1 MSDHR
6 EFEAEREKIDFLLEQ
21 GYIIKEVTE
30 NMSGA
35 FVGFEYTGS
44 DAEKS
49 QYERLHLLHPDS
61 RKYFSTILVQQ
72 QKKQKVNE
80 TSP

>member
-21 GYIIKEVTE
+21 GYIIKGVTE
-30 NMSGA
+30 NLSGA
-35 FVGFEYTGS
+35 FLEFEYKGS
-44 DAEKS
+44 EEGKS
-49 QYERLHLLHPDS
+49 KQESLHILHPDS

-72 QKKQKVNE
+72 QKKQRVR
-80 TSP
+80 

>member
-21 GYIIKEVTE
+21 GYVIKGVTE
-30 NMSGA
+30 NLSGA
-35 FVGFEYTGS
+35 FVEFVYQGN
-44 DAEKS
+44 DKEKS
-49 QYERLHLLHPDS
+49 EKERLHVLHPDS

-72 QKKQKVNE
+72 QRKQSVK
-80 TSP
+80 

>member
-21 GYIIKEVTE
+21 GYIIKGVTE
-30 NMSGA
+30 NLSGA
-35 FVGFEYTGS
+35 FVGFEYQGN
-44 DAEKS
+44 DKEKS
-49 QYERLHLLHPDS
+49 RKERLQVLHPDS

-72 QKKQKVNE
+72 QRKQSVK
-80 TSP
+80 

>member
-21 GYIIKEVTE
+21 GYVISGVTE
-30 NMSGA
+30 NLSGA
-35 FVGFEYTGS
+35 FVEFQYKGNDS
-44 DAEKS
+44 DKS
-49 QYERLHLLHPDS
+49 GIERLHILHPDS

-72 QKKQKVNE
+72 QKKQSVK
-80 TSP
+80 

>member
-21 GYIIKEVTE
+21 GYVISGVTE
-30 NMSGA
+30 NLSGA
-35 FVGFEYTGS
+35 FVEFQYKGNESGKS
-44 DAEKS
+44 EK
-49 QYERLHLLHPDS
+49 ERLHILHPDA

-72 QKKQKVNE
+72 QKKQSVK
-80 TSP
+80 

>member
-21 GYIIKEVTE
+21 GYVISGVTE
-30 NMSGA
+30 NLSGA
-35 FVGFEYTGS
+35 FVEFQYKGS
-44 DAEKS
+44 ESDKSEK
-49 QYERLHLLHPDS
+49 ERLHILHPDT

-72 QKKQKVNE
+72 QKKQSVK
-80 TSP
+80 

>member
-21 GYIIKEVTE
+21 GYIIKGVTE
-30 NMSGA
+30 NLSGA
-35 FVGFEYTGS
+35 FVEFEYQGN
-44 DAEKS
+44 DKEKS
-49 QYERLHLLHPDS
+49 GKERLQVLHPDS

-72 QKKQKVNE
+72 QRKQSVK
-80 TSP
+80 

>member
-21 GYIIKEVTE
+21 GYVISGVTE
-30 NMSGA
+30 NLSGA
-35 FVGFEYTGS
+35 FVEFQYKGNDS
-44 DAEKS
+44 DKSEK
-49 QYERLHLLHPDS
+49 ERLHILHPDA

-72 QKKQKVNE
+72 QKKQSVQ
-80 TSP
+80 